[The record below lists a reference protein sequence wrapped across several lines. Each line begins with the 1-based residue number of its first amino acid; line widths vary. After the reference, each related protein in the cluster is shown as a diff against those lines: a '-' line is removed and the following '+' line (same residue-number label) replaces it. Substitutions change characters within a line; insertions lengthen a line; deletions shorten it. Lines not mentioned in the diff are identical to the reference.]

1 MGTILQFCKYFS
13 QKKTENLL
21 NVLTGEKELKSDAW
35 KKIHVK
41 RIVNHIH
48 IKAMKNGKEKVF
60 AIGIAFRNDHCTI
73 FLQPIYQINVNK
85 MEQIRKTYT
94 KKKSSVFLVREE
106 KNPVQIVL
114 RRIL

>member
-1 MGTILQFCKYFS
+1 MWGQFYSFASIFRK
-13 QKKTENLL
+13 KKTENLL

-94 KKKSSVFLVREE
+94 KK
-106 KNPVQIVL
+106 NPPYF
-114 RRIL
+114 